1 MLEKILTQDG
11 SYSLYDSDLKETF
24 HSRKGALT
32 ESIHVYISEGLDFFL
47 KNKLNIISLEVF
59 EMGFG
64 TGLNAVLSKRFAELN
79 KIKINYTCIDKYPL
93 SDIIIKSVK
102 VNDLSNNEIDILN
115 CNWDETNHISDFF
128 KIHKIYDDF
137 SNINYKNYFDI
148 IFYDAFAYHAQPHM
162 WSEVVLKKSIDLLK
176 KNGIWISYCAK
187 GEVRR
192 LLEKFG
198 LVVYRIPGPPG
209 KREMLRGIK
218 V

>member
-64 TGLNAVLSKRFAELN
+64 TGLNAVLSKRFAELK

-115 CNWDETNHISDFF
+115 CNWDETNHISDLF

-148 IFYDAFAYHAQPHM
+148 IF
-162 WSEVVLKKSIDLLK
+162 
-176 KNGIWISYCAK
+176 
-187 GEVRR
+187 
-192 LLEKFG
+192 
-198 LVVYRIPGPPG
+198 
-209 KREMLRGIK
+209 
-218 V
+218 